1 LALPNTKPNLHA
13 KFSSTLHSNP
23 NSQTTPTPNC
33 EYKQTIQTRENML
46 LHPVLSLSPFP
57 SLVSNRSHRFRP
69 RRRHFAPRRAVQCA
83 ASASG
88 GDDFTAKSGYL
99 FELSATEADSLAEY
113 RIPTIA
119 AIYWRKP
126 LLVARRLVQTGLA
139 FGKWFGLR
147 YIDTLMDRSESMFQ
161 VS

>member
-1 LALPNTKPNLHA
+1 MLH
-13 KFSSTLHSNP
+13 
-23 NSQTTPTPNC
+23 
-33 EYKQTIQTRENML
+33 
-46 LHPVLSLSPFP
+46 HPVLSLSPFP
-57 SLVSNRSHRFRP
+57 SLVSNRSLRFRP

-113 RIPTIA
+113 RIPKIA

-126 LLVARRLVQTGLA
+126 LLVARRLVQTGFA

-147 YIDTLMDRSESMFQ
+147 YLDTLLDRSESMFQ
-161 VS
+161 VFITLFLFCL